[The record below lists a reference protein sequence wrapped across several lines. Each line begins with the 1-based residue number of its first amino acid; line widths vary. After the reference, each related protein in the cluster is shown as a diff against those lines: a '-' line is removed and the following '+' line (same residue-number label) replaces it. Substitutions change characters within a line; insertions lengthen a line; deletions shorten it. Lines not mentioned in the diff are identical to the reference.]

1 MRQHLLQHLLRS
13 CQSKCHLCPHSAS
26 PTADAPAALGPVAL
40 TEVLPSGAS
49 ASASASAK
57 VVPVYAAASPAHSA
71 SLGAVAPAA
80 LPLGSLASP
89 SPSGLGVPS
98 AVPVSPSLS
107 VGEERTFGVP
117 WTPEQFV
124 QKASH
129 ARHPRDL
136 LQCIP
141 VELKESID
149 YQVNSSPVD
158 LAKSRTESMRHWV
171 LRAKELRDLG
181 EDLPMNDRCRRIL
194 GSKSMSLFSASGYG
208 DQQICKDIADG
219 FELLG
224 TMPRSS
230 VMPAKTVVASVGI
243 DELRQVAH
251 LNQKATWAAVA
262 DSGRKNESKAVL
274 EEIYKLTQEECA
286 KGWMYRSLNT
296 WRR

>member
-1 MRQHLLQHLLRS
+1 M
-13 CQSKCHLCPHSAS
+13 
-26 PTADAPAALGPVAL
+26 
-40 TEVLPSGAS
+40 
-49 ASASASAK
+49 
-57 VVPVYAAASPAHSA
+57 
-71 SLGAVAPAA
+71 
-80 LPLGSLASP
+80 
-89 SPSGLGVPS
+89 GVPS

-107 VGEERTFGVP
+107 AGEERTFGVP

-141 VELKESID
+141 AELKESID
-149 YQVNSSPVD
+149 YHLNSSPADV
-158 LAKSRTESMRHWV
+158 AKSRTESMRRWV

-194 GSKSMSLFSASGYG
+194 GSKSMLLSSEMLGPSGYG

-224 TMPRSS
+224 TMPRSG
-230 VMPAKTVVASVGI
+230 VMPAKIVVASVGI

-262 DSGRKNESKAVL
+262 DSGRKMNRRPSWKRFTSLLRRSVPRAG
-274 EEIYKLTQEECA
+274 C
-286 KGWMYRSLNT
+286 KGPTS
-296 WRR
+296 